1 MRHGGRV
8 PYYVDSQGDLSDSL
22 KKLGTL
28 AGSFQEEGGR
38 KQRLEIWEVIEM
50 ERNRVIAIEKI
61 RGVD

>member
-8 PYYVDSQGDLSDSL
+8 PYYVDSQGDPSDSL

-28 AGSFQEEGGR
+28 TRSFQEEGGR

-50 ERNRVIAIEKI
+50 EQNRVIAIEKI